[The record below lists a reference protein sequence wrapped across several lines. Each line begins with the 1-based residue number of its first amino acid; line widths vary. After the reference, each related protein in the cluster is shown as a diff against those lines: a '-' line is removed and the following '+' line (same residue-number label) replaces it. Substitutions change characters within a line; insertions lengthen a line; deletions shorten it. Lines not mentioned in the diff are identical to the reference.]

1 MVPSAI
7 IPVALVPAVYP
18 CGLESH
24 VGFGSGPALA
34 RHDMAKEL
42 APCHAASAD
51 AVSLYTSLKSRPART
66 RRRAFRKFRCTRL

>member
-1 MVPSAI
+1 M
-7 IPVALVPAVYP
+7 ALVPAVYP

-42 APCHAASAD
+42 APCHAANAD
-51 AVSLYTSLKSRPART
+51 AVSLYISLEFETCTHKAARVSEVS
-66 RRRAFRKFRCTRL
+66 LH